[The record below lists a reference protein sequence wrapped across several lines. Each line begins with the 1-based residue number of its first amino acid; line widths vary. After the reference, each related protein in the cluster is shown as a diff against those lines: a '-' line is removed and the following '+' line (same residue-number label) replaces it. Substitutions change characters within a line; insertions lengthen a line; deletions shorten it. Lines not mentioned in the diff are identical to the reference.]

1 MILAFILIPSISLA
15 LVVASPFILMALI
28 KADSRRYLRRLNGEF
43 LTWMD
48 GDRKTRFQ
56 PSMEVRFRYSEV
68 WDRRDKEKA

>member
-1 MILAFILIPSISLA
+1 MILAFILIPSISLV

-28 KADSRRYLRRLNGEF
+28 KGDSRRYLRRLNGEF

-56 PSMEVRFRYSEV
+56 PSMEVRSRHPEV
-68 WDRRDKEKA
+68 WDRRDREKA